1 MDDLC
6 ASGRIEV
13 KAISGDGFVNRD
25 LGENH
30 LEAVLV
36 ARAVDADATGVFCK
50 RRRRN
55 IERLPVGIAHIG
67 KQSAFRAIGLE
78 TNEAEIGTIKPDLP
92 ENLGLVAAPKN
103 GEHIIAS

>member
-13 KAISGDGFVNRD
+13 KAIGGGGFVKRD

-36 ARAVDADATGVFCK
+36 ARAVDADATWVFCK
-50 RRRRN
+50 RRGRS
-55 IERLPVGIAHIG
+55 IDRLPVGVAHIG
-67 KQSAFRAIGLE
+67 KKSTFRAIGLE
-78 TNEAEIGTIKPDLP
+78 TNDAEIGTIKPDLP
-92 ENLGLVAAPKN
+92 ENLGLVATPKN
-103 GEHIIAS
+103 GEHIVAR